1 MTGLLLW
8 LALLVSTPTVREVAQ
23 YRRAVGIDLSRL
35 ERLTSVEAQKDLR
48 SEYRNITGND
58 RRAWLRLHKL
68 NVRIRRRRPVVV
80 DPACLNNPL
89 C

>member
-8 LALLVSTPTVREVAQ
+8 LALLVSTPSVREVAQ
-23 YRRAVGIDLSRL
+23 YRRAVEVDLRL
-35 ERLTSVEAQKDLR
+35 LEKLTSVEAQKDLR
-48 SEYRNITGND
+48 SEYRNILGND
-58 RRAWLRLHKL
+58 RRAWLRLHRL
-68 NVRIRRRRPVVV
+68 EARIRRRRPVVV